1 MDTRRPLSSG
11 LVERIGQK
19 EGCITHK
26 FLRETGMEKHVETCE
41 IPNHT
46 AGPSPRGRTA
56 DRPASGR
63 DRRSVRN
70 PRRRPPHGSWR
81 GIHHR
86 HVPDTPEVEKRIQEL
101 YPLAPLHNPPTYEGY
116 KVAREVFPH
125 ARQVAVFDTAFHQTM
140 PPVAYRYP
148 IPEELYT
155 QHGVRKYGFHGTSH
169 KYVSAKAIEYLGKKD
184 SKIITIHLGN
194 GASVAAVKDGRCI
207 DTSMGLGPLN
217 GLVMGTRSGD
227 IDPSVIFYMVEQLG
241 YSIEDVSRILN
252 KESGLKALFG
262 SSDMRDVYQ
271 GLKDNDERARFA
283 FELYCYH
290 IKQYIGA
297 YTASMGGLDADRLH
311 GRYRRKCVLSAQRSL
326 PGHGI
331 LRHRD
336 RRGTQHGSQRRY
348 PGDQPAPCS
357 GQGIGDPYRRRDGDR
372 YPDVQPAAKI
382 GIGSPSVG
390 RLPLAGKQKARGQR
404 PRAFCLAR
412 KGSVS
417 KPPQRFYF

>member
-1 MDTRRPLSSG
+1 MKILVLNSGSSSIKYKLIDMDTRRPLSSG

-46 AGPSPRGRTA
+46 AGLRRVAELLTDPQVGVIADPSEIRAVGHRM
-56 DRPASGR
+56 
-63 DRRSVRN
+63 V
-70 PRRRPPHGSWR
+70 HG
-81 GIHHR
+81 GEYIT
-86 HVPDTPEVEKRIQEL
+86 DTCLITPEVEKRIQEL

-169 KYVSAKAIEYLGKKD
+169 KYVSGKAIEYLGKKD

-297 YTASMGGLDADRLH
+297 YTASMGGLDAI
-311 GRYRRKCVLSAQRSL
+311 VFTA
-326 PGHGI
+326 
-331 LRHRD
+331 
-336 RRGTQHGSQRRY
+336 
-348 PGDQPAPCS
+348 
-357 GQGIGDPYRRRDGDR
+357 GIGENAFYLRSEVCRGMEFFGIEIDEARNTAPSDGVREINPPHARVKVLVIPTDEEMEIAT
-372 YPDVQPAAKI
+372 QTFN
-382 GIGSPSVG
+382 
-390 RLPLAGKQKARGQR
+390 LLQKLG
-404 PRAFCLAR
+404 
-412 KGSVS
+412 
-417 KPPQRFYF
+417 